1 MNLLIAKGGAHAR
14 TLPLSKTV
22 MSADFLLRTVGPD
35 AHRARAC
42 SFDGQHLLT
51 ERAAFVNAKGGA
63 SPCRAEGRWR
73 MMRRMKRTILIAAAV
88 LALVAPAAA
97 QQPVR
102 RVEGR
107 TLVSS
112 ALPPVHLKFG
122 KEFNYVGTQS
132 FVLYE
137 SAEVEQYF
145 FVDAAGGRIRRMFMV
160 QFEGSRPSS
169 THAYDYQIKDTVS
182 LGGLDFM
189 YDTNVVN
196 VPAFRKQ
203 YPDSDAARAATFL
216 EGKGYRM
223 EGDDI
228 VYQRYVRVVDEA
240 KRNELLVVYYESLQG
255 TGFTAADLSASGS
268 AAAYRERL
276 FREVQKRALKGF
288 KVSK

>member
-1 MNLLIAKGGAHAR
+1 
-14 TLPLSKTV
+14 
-22 MSADFLLRTVGPD
+22 
-35 AHRARAC
+35 
-42 SFDGQHLLT
+42 
-51 ERAAFVNAKGGA
+51 
-63 SPCRAEGRWR
+63 

-88 LALVAPAAA
+88 LLALVAPAAA

-112 ALPPVHLKFG
+112 ALPPVRLKFG
-122 KEFNYVGTQS
+122 KEFEYVGTQS

-145 FVDAAGGRIRRMFMV
+145 FVDAHGGRIKRMFMV
-160 QFEGSRPSS
+160 QFEGSLPAS
-169 THAYDYQIKDTVS
+169 THAYDYQIKDAVR

-189 YDTNVVN
+189 YDTSAAN

-203 YPDSDAARAATFL
+203 YPDSDAARAAAFL
-216 EGKGYRM
+216 EGKGYQM

-276 FREVQKRALKGF
+276 FREVQRRALKGF